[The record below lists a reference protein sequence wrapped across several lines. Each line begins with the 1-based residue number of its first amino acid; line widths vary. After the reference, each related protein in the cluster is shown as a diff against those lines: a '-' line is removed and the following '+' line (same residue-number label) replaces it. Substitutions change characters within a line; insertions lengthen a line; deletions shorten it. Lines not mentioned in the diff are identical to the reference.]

1 MLPSPNHRKVTWWIW
16 VLGGFAM
23 RAIGVAS
30 TALHVAF
37 FGRGGFV
44 LSLLVGLGWNGPLWA
59 QLLVFTTFSLV
70 ALLLIRPPLMRK
82 LKMNEPKDVDTL
94 IGENAIAMDDI
105 AVHGFGKAEM
115 RGSSWNAQNV
125 GTATLTKGQRCT
137 VESVA
142 GLVIRVKA

>member
-1 MLPSPNHRKVTWWIW
+1 MTWWIW
-16 VLGGFAM
+16 VLIGFALL
-23 RAIGVAS
+23 AIEFAS
-30 TALHVAF
+30 TTLHVAF
-37 FGRGGFV
+37 FGLGGLFV
-44 LSLLVGLGWNGPLWA
+44 ALLVGLGWHGPLWA

-82 LKMNEPKDVDTL
+82 LKMNESKDVDTL

-137 VESVA
+137 VESVE
-142 GLVIRVKA
+142 GLVIRIRA